1 LDFGLSKYTKI
12 IRLLNFFGT
21 QLRAEGAE
29 IFCILTLKI
38 PQNDPFSNIVWYAA
52 VRRRRGKFLDF
63 DSQNT
68 TK

>member
-1 LDFGLSKYTKI
+1 MIRFLTLFGM
-12 IRLLNFFGT
+12 
-21 QLRAEGAE
+21 QLCAEGAE
-29 IFCILTLKI
+29 ICCILTLKI

-52 VRRRRGKFLDF
+52 VRRRRGKFFDF

>member
-1 LDFGLSKYTKI
+1 MIRFLKLFGM
-12 IRLLNFFGT
+12 
-21 QLRAEGAE
+21 QLCAEGAE
-29 IFCILTLKI
+29 NFWILTLKI